1 MRKCLEV
8 LEEELM
14 RAKDKGDAKE
24 RSRRGSGPAIVTQET
39 LDRLERI
46 GAPKHLIK
54 AAQRA
59 IKTNPV

>member
-1 MRKCLEV
+1 MT
-8 LEEELM
+8 
-14 RAKDKGDAKE
+14 AKDKATAIE
-24 RSRRGSGPAIVTQET
+24 RSRKGSGSAIVTQET
-39 LDRLERI
+39 LGRLERI